1 MKTPLLAGRLSNADD
16 PSNEDEDV
24 LAEKRV
30 VDAVERGTLPR
41 MEWGCGGFLQC
52 ALLCPPSADTYAW

>member
-1 MKTPLLAGRLSNADD
+1 MKTPLLADRLSNADD

-41 MEWGCGGFLQC
+41 MEW
-52 ALLCPPSADTYAW
+52 ALWWFSPVCLALPTRC